1 MLSKLGK
8 RVLILIARRGDAAM
22 FIGFEWRF
30 NSSTLSA
37 TKPSGDVR
45 QFVVVDKNDDGWAEK
60 LRGQVFDEV
69 EGLELVPEELRGF
82 VLSRV
87 RPRSEG

>member
-8 RVLILIARRGDAAM
+8 RTLVLIEQYHMIPFTLNAGEHFNTATLMAA
-22 FIGFEWRF
+22 
-30 NSSTLSA
+30 
-37 TKPSGDVR
+37 KPNGDVR
-45 QFVVVDKNDDGWAEK
+45 QFVVVGKSDDGWAEK
-60 LRGQVFDEV
+60 LRGQVFDVV
-69 EGLELVPEELRGF
+69 EGLDLVSAELRGF